1 MTPKQL
7 EVLNSDSRI
16 TIFSAGRGCGKT
28 AAMAL
33 IAILN
38 MIQGK
43 RVLVIGPIFQQL
55 RDSNFWQTCR
65 FLDRMKI
72 PHKINKTALR
82 LQFGKTGE
90 IMHVSGDE
98 PESIRSYTSID
109 VLILDESASLS
120 EDCWKLAIPTMRDTM
135 DGKLKI
141 YVVGTPPSSESHWMA
156 RLNKRPDVA
165 TVFGSYKDNPFNGE
179 DFIKLLERDYEN
191 YPVDFQRRELYG
203 EFIFGGEIGSL
214 FEDFRI
220 EANNEFKACPDA
232 PIVCGLDIAGKGR
245 DMTCAVISQ
254 NNQVLGIYLR
264 KTASEI
270 PLKQFV
276 KELYLT
282 HGFGVL
288 RYDCDGLGHLIVFD
302 LPVTVLTVPVNF
314 GGSGGERFANARTA
328 MYFHLRRKNAV
339 FMHQK
344 ILSEHGAAM
353 LIELKATQMKE
364 RESGKMGIVY
374 KDEIKKRIGRSPDRA
389 DALALAMSHVEI
401 KRSKPRIAP
410 LVFGMR

>member
-7 EVLNSDSRI
+7 EVLNSDSMI

-28 AAMAL
+28 ASMAL

-55 RDSNFWQTCR
+55 KESNLFQTRR

-72 PHKINKTALR
+72 PHKINKTDLHVN
-82 LQFGKTGE
+82 FGKTGE

-109 VLILDESASLS
+109 VLIFDEAASLS
-120 EDCWKLAIPTMRDTM
+120 EDCWKLAIPTMRDTL

-156 RLNKRPDVA
+156 RLNKRKDVK
-165 TVFGSYKDNPFNGE
+165 TIFGSYKDNPFNGQ
-179 DFIKLLERDYEN
+179 DFVNLLEKDYEN

-220 EANNEFKACPDA
+220 ETNNEYKAHSDA

-264 KTASEI
+264 KTANEI

-276 KELYLT
+276 KELYLM
-282 HGFGVL
+282 HGFEVL
-288 RYDCDGLGHLIVFD
+288 RYDEGGLGHLIVFD

-328 MYFHLRRKNAV
+328 MYFHLRRKGAT
-339 FMHQK
+339 FMHQE
-344 ILSEHGAAM
+344 ILKEHGEAM

-364 RESGKMGIVY
+364 RESGKLGVIE
-374 KDEIKKRIGRSPDRA
+374 KELIKKRIGRSPDRA
-389 DALALAMSHVEI
+389 DALVLAMSHVEV

-410 LVFGMR
+410 LVFGRR